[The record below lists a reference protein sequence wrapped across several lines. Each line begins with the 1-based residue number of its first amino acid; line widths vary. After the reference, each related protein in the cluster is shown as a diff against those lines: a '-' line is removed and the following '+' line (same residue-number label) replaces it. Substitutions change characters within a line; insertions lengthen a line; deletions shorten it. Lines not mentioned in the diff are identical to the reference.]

1 MNFEESIVNARLIKL
16 TNIEE
21 NADYDRYEVCWAN
34 DETPE
39 QLREMADKTE
49 EAQRAH
55 LHFRTYPDENMVTHL
70 KLYGLKAEM
79 VLNIQDFEGEMHSSV
94 VKLDDSTRMLISDKV
109 IDMAVCNSLEKRNL
123 PVVTMQDVQEYME
136 NSGKKADTV
145 ECAKLAYAANGWID
159 TTSSDDKDKAISNAV
174 SVRDAVEYMVD
185 ALTKTGYIAR
195 MMEEINNER
204 IENKGR
210 VTEID
215 NR

>member
-1 MNFEESIVNARLIKL
+1 MTFEESIVNARLIKL
-16 TNIEE
+16 MNIEE

-49 EAQRAH
+49 EAQKAH

-136 NSGKKADTV
+136 NNGKKADTV

-159 TTSSDDKDKAISNAV
+159 TTSSNDKDKAISNAV
-174 SVRDAVEYMVD
+174 SVRDAVKNMIKDFVGKD
-185 ALTKTGYIAR
+185 
-195 MMEEINNER
+195 
-204 IENKGR
+204 
-210 VTEID
+210 
-215 NR
+215 

>member
-1 MNFEESIVNARLIKL
+1 MNFEESIVNAKLIKL

-49 EAQRAH
+49 EAQKAH

-109 IDMAVCNSLEKRNL
+109 IDMAVCSSLEKRNL

-159 TTSSDDKDKAISNAV
+159 TTSSDDKGKAISNAV
-174 SVRDAVEYMVD
+174 SVRDAVKNMIKDFVGKD
-185 ALTKTGYIAR
+185 
-195 MMEEINNER
+195 
-204 IENKGR
+204 
-210 VTEID
+210 
-215 NR
+215 